1 MGPTLPFRLKVPGKD
16 EIDGV
21 GVTSMSFR
29 VHGYLHL
36 DQEMLVVEWGGTAH
50 VQEVGALK
58 IRDETEALP
67 EERLAIHVAD
77 LLRAELVGG
86 WFRPRLRIQARR
98 IGALGSVPSER
109 FGTVDFWYDRA
120 ERFTAIELA
129 SALGE
134 AIADAEAPA
143 LDDEPS
149 TPLPE

>member
-16 EIDGV
+16 EIDGA

-29 VHGYLHL
+29 VHGYLQL
-36 DQEMLVVEWGGTAH
+36 DLDMLVVEWGGTAH
-50 VQEVGALK
+50 VQEVGLK

-67 EERLAIHVAD
+67 EERLEVRVAD

-98 IGALGSVPSER
+98 IGALGTVPSER

-129 SALGE
+129 RALAE
-134 AIADAEAPA
+134 AIAAAEAPA
-143 LDDEPS
+143 FDDEPS